1 MRQLPKD
8 FMSDLQ
14 NGILKDLLQ
23 EVIEDKEMDLPV
35 DSLCGGNRAEEVEKR
50 G

>member
-1 MRQLPKD
+1 MRQLSKD

-23 EVIEDKEMDLPV
+23 EVIEDKEMDLSV
-35 DSLCGGNRAEEVEKR
+35 DSLCGG